1 MEINAKAIK
10 LIFKPAIK
18 LFCPEIIAGF
28 GSEIF
33 AILKFYIFSSGLAPT
48 RANASDAI

>member
-1 MEINAKAIK
+1 MPENIVRKGGKNAWV
-10 LIFKPAIK
+10 
-18 LFCPEIIAGF
+18 FCPEIIAGF